1 MANNNED
8 GEGGG
13 ISGEYKQPDAA
24 AALKIYQSEIAPKLA
39 HMSTIK
45 GDLSDPY
52 KRIKDDCNF
61 PRKVLDFAIQLEG
74 MEDAKR
80 DHWLL
85 AISLVF
91 NELGL
96 FVPRDLVTMASG
108 DDGGNVIPFGERQG
122 SDLATLNDDDNDDFE
137 ADEDEIAAQT
147 TRPSTEKAKARKDAE
162 REAKASGTGAAA
174 RAAMTRSAKAKS
186 AAAEGATVN

>member
-1 MANNNED
+1 MANSNED
-8 GEGGG
+8 GEDGG
-13 ISGEYKQPDAA
+13 ISGEYSRPDAA
-24 AALKIYQSEIAPKLA
+24 AALEIYKSEIAPKLA

-61 PRKVLDFAIQLEG
+61 PRKVLDFAMQLDD

-85 AISLVF
+85 AMSLVF

-96 FVPRDLVTMASG
+96 FVPRDLVTMAKG
-108 DDGGNVIPFGERQG
+108 EDGGNIIPFAERQS
-122 SDLATLNDDDNDDFE
+122 SDLATLGDDDDFE
-137 ADEDEIAAQT
+137 AGEDEIAAQES
-147 TRPSTEKAKARKDAE
+147 RPSTVAAKARSDSAK
-162 REAKASGTGAAA
+162 EAKTSGTGAAA
-174 RAAMTRSAKAKS
+174 RAAMNQSAKAKA